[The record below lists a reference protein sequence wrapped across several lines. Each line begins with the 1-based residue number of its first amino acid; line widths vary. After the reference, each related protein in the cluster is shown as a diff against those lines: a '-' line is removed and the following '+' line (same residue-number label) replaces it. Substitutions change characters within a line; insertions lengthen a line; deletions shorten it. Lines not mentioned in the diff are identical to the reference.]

1 MINPSIKLQVINIP
15 AKWEIVLIIMVGN
28 TMVNNR
34 DNGKIII
41 INNHI
46 KQKNRV
52 EALTLFMWA

>member
-1 MINPSIKLQVINIP
+1 
-15 AKWEIVLIIMVGN
+15 MVGN

-52 EALTLFMWA
+52 EALTPFMWA